1 MAEKLSDEEVGNLIS
16 LEISDALDNYDTEYS
31 ADRIKALDYYLA
43 EPFGNEID
51 GKSQVVDTTVSDV
64 VEQIMP
70 SLMRVFCGSDKYV
83 RFSPRNAE
91 DAELAEQASDYVNY
105 IIAHDNNGYKI
116 IDTWIRDSLLFKIG
130 CVKFYYDDTT
140 TVEEETYENLNDAE
154 LALLLNNPD
163 VEVVEQSTNITSAT
177 MVDGSEVAAAESFD
191 MKVKVTRKSGRVR
204 IENVPPEEF
213 LFNRRAKSLEDAR
226 FICHRTTMTVSELI
240 SMGYDEDEVREHI
253 GSTRVELEEER
264 DVRFGDIGSGSDTS
278 PADDSQQEVA
288 VFDSVILMD
297 FDGDGIAERRRVL
310 SIGDSGSHVLEN
322 EVTDHIPFAVIS
334 PINMPHRLIGR
345 SIFDL
350 TKDVQQIKSVLM
362 RQYLDATYLTV
373 NPRTVAI
380 EGQVNLDDLLD
391 GSAGGVIRARNAGA
405 VQTLGGQGVGG
416 EVLPL
421 LKFMDD
427 IKGNRTGITAAS
439 AGLDPN
445 ALQSTTASAVAAT
458 VKGAGQK
465 IESFCRNIAEGGMK
479 DLFKGILLLSTKYQ
493 QEKRVIRL
501 RNKFVPIDPREWDSE
516 FDVVVN
522 VGLGTAD
529 DEQKIAF
536 LTQIASKQEDILKTL
551 GADNPLCT
559 LQQYAAT
566 LREIAEIG
574 GFKDSGKFFNDP
586 QMVAQMVEQKKAQA
600 AQQPQQPSPQM
611 QMLQLEQQKAQ
622 ADIQIAQQKAEADIQ
637 IKREKAAADL
647 RLAEQKQ
654 AAELEMRR
662 EELALESQLR
672 AAKAITDAEISTNLP
687 RV

>member
-1 MAEKLSDEEVGNLIS
+1 MAEKLSDEDVGNLIS

-163 VEVVEQSTNITSAT
+163 VEVTEQSTNITSAT
-177 MVDGSEVAAAESFD
+177 MIDGSEVAAAESFD

-278 PADDSQQEVA
+278 PADDSQREVA

-310 SIGDSGSHVLEN
+310 SIGDAGSHVLEN

-373 NPRTVAI
+373 NPRTVAV

-421 LKFMDD
+421 LRFMDD

-479 DLFKGILLLSTKYQ
+479 D
-493 QEKRVIRL
+493 
-501 RNKFVPIDPREWDSE
+501 
-516 FDVVVN
+516 
-522 VGLGTAD
+522 
-529 DEQKIAF
+529 
-536 LTQIASKQEDILKTL
+536 
-551 GADNPLCT
+551 
-559 LQQYAAT
+559 
-566 LREIAEIG
+566 
-574 GFKDSGKFFNDP
+574 
-586 QMVAQMVEQKKAQA
+586 
-600 AQQPQQPSPQM
+600 
-611 QMLQLEQQKAQ
+611 
-622 ADIQIAQQKAEADIQ
+622 
-637 IKREKAAADL
+637 
-647 RLAEQKQ
+647 
-654 AAELEMRR
+654 
-662 EELALESQLR
+662 
-672 AAKAITDAEISTNLP
+672 
-687 RV
+687 

>member
-1 MAEKLSDEEVGNLIS
+1 MAEKLTDEDVGNLIS

-43 EPFGNEID
+43 EPFGNEVE

-163 VEVVEQSTNITSAT
+163 VEVVEQSTNVTNVT
-177 MVDGSEVAAAESFD
+177 MMDGAEVAAAESFD
-191 MKVKVTRKSGRVR
+191 MRVKVTRKSGKVR

-226 FICHRTTMTVSELI
+226 FVCHRTTMTVSELI
-240 SMGYDEDEVREHI
+240 SMGYDEEEILEHV

-264 DVRFGDIGSGSDTS
+264 DVRFGDIGSGSDVS

-310 SIGDSGSHVLEN
+310 SIGDAGTHVLEN

-373 NPRTVAI
+373 NPRTVAV

-391 GSAGGVIRARNAGA
+391 GTAGGVIRARNAGA
-405 VQTLGGQGVGG
+405 VQMLGGQGVGG

-479 DLFKGILLLSTKYQ
+479 DLFKGILLLTTKYQ
-493 QEKRVIRL
+493 QNERVIRL

-536 LTQIASKQEDILKTL
+536 LTQIAAKQEVILEKL
-551 GADNPLCT
+551 GPDNPLCN
-559 LQQYAAT
+559 LQQYATT
-566 LREIAEIG
+566 LREIAEMG

-600 AQQPQQPSPQM
+600 AQQAQQPNPQA

-622 ADIQIAQQKAEADIQ
+622 ADIEIARQKAEADIA

-662 EELALESQLR
+662 EELSLESQLR

>member
-1 MAEKLSDEEVGNLIS
+1 MAEKLTDEDVGNLIS

-43 EPFGNEID
+43 EPFGNEVE

-163 VEVVEQSTNITSAT
+163 VEVVEQSTNVTNVT
-177 MVDGSEVAAAESFD
+177 MMDGAEVAAAESFD
-191 MKVKVTRKSGRVR
+191 MRVKVTRKSGKVR

-226 FICHRTTMTVSELI
+226 FVCHRTTMTVSELI
-240 SMGYDEDEVREHI
+240 SMGYDEEEILEHV

-264 DVRFGDIGSGSDTS
+264 DVRFGDIGSGSDVS

-310 SIGDSGSHVLEN
+310 SIGDAGTHVLEN
-322 EVTDHIPFAVIS
+322 EVTDHIQFAVIS

-373 NPRTVAI
+373 NPRTVAV

-391 GSAGGVIRARNAGA
+391 GTAGGVIRARNAGA
-405 VQTLGGQGVGG
+405 VQMLGGQGVGG

-479 DLFKGILLLSTKYQ
+479 DLFKGILLLTTKYQ
-493 QEKRVIRL
+493 QNERVIRL

-536 LTQIASKQEDILKTL
+536 LTQIAAKQEVILEKL
-551 GADNPLCT
+551 GPDNPLCN
-559 LQQYAAT
+559 LQQYATT
-566 LREIAEIG
+566 LREIAEMG

-600 AQQPQQPSPQM
+600 AQQAQQPNPQA

-622 ADIQIAQQKAEADIQ
+622 ADIEIARQKAEADIA

-662 EELALESQLR
+662 EELSLESQLR

>member
-1 MAEKLSDEEVGNLIS
+1 MAEKLTDEDVGNLIS

-43 EPFGNEID
+43 EPFGNEVE

-163 VEVVEQSTNITSAT
+163 VEVVEQSTNVTNVT
-177 MVDGSEVAAAESFD
+177 MMDGAEVAAAESFD
-191 MKVKVTRKSGRVR
+191 MRVKVTRKSGKVR

-226 FICHRTTMTVSELI
+226 FVCHRTTMTVSELI
-240 SMGYDEDEVREHI
+240 SMGYDEEEILEHV

-264 DVRFGDIGSGSDTS
+264 DVRFGDIGSGSDVS

-310 SIGDSGSHVLEN
+310 SIGDAGTHVLEN

-373 NPRTVAI
+373 NPRTVAV

-391 GSAGGVIRARNAGA
+391 GTAGGVIRARNAGA
-405 VQTLGGQGVGG
+405 VQMLGGQGVSG

-479 DLFKGILLLSTKYQ
+479 DLFKGILLLTTKYQ
-493 QEKRVIRL
+493 QNERVIRL

-536 LTQIASKQEDILKTL
+536 LTQIAAKQEVILEKL
-551 GADNPLCT
+551 GPDNPLCN
-559 LQQYAAT
+559 LQQYATT
-566 LREIAEIG
+566 LREIAEMG

-600 AQQPQQPSPQM
+600 AQQAQQPNPQA

-622 ADIQIAQQKAEADIQ
+622 ADIEIARQKAEADIA

-662 EELALESQLR
+662 EELSLESQLR